1 MKKFL
6 SSRGGAAVFCAVIMV
21 LSIYFGAYK
30 SLGTAA
36 RAVQDSFST
45 GVEYKDNGKT
55 YVHESI
61 RSQLINRAEA
71 CTSMVSYTHNFEEVS
86 EQNSSLRSAVNNLKD
101 LLYNK
106 GTPSQLCSA
115 DKALDSAFSALVAA
129 LDGIEFDSADTRNI
143 EDVIS
148 EMNGTAEVIKKSGYN
163 EYVYDFNNRVLSV
176 FPANFL
182 KKICFIA
189 PPEPYEQELVNE
201 I

>member
-6 SSRGGAAVFCAVIMV
+6 SSRGGAAAVCAVIIL
-21 LSIYFGAYK
+21 LSVYFGAYR
-30 SLGTAA
+30 SLGTAV
-36 RAVQDSFST
+36 RSVQDSFST

-61 RSQLINRAEA
+61 RSQLINRADA
-71 CTSMVSYTHNFEEVS
+71 CTSMVSYTHNFEELSV
-86 EQNSSLRSAVNNLKD
+86 QNENLRSALNNLQD

-106 GTPSQLCSA
+106 GTPAQLCSA
-115 DKALDSAFSALVAA
+115 DKALESAVTALVAA

-143 EDVIS
+143 EDAVS
-148 EMNGTAEVIKKSGYN
+148 EMKGAAEVIKKSGYN

-176 FPANFL
+176 FPSNFL
-182 KKICFIA
+182 KKICFIS
-189 PPEPYEQELVNE
+189 PPEPYEQELRNE